1 MNMTN
6 ADFLA
11 ATGLTPGNMNFSGS
25 GDLLNEGEISAEA
38 VYLVGENVT
47 NTGSISGEVV
57 VLAAGDSVVLG
68 QPGSDV
74 FVQVTMADP
83 AVHVVD
89 TGGSSGTGPGTINA
103 AGGNIVL
110 AAGDI
115 FSTALEGIESLRAE
129 AKRDVV
135 LEGDVVANSSISV
148 EAGRDIALNGDLK
161 AGDPTADDPSI
172 YVRTT
177 DGGDITTRNLEVRGR
192 GYGSI
197 TVDAS
202 GNLEI
207 IGDTDID
214 IRSNPDQEEAIAE
227 VLLTAGKTVVI
238 NGDVDAEARGRNY
251 NYAHFLI
258 EAGKDADSGYDATIN
273 GNLDAWAHTAAHGE
287 SDALIELYASG
298 NVILNG
304 TEDPFA
310 HAGKGNGRAQVQGD
324 FEVPGDEEGEELIED
339 ERNTYHAQVII
350 GSGGL
355 PSNHPPLAVGD
366 GYSVNKND
374 ILNVEAVDGVL
385 DNDTD
390 EDSDPLAAVLVDG
403 PAHGTLT
410 LNPDGSF
417 IYTPDEDYVG
427 PDSFTYKA
435 NDGDLDSG
443 VVEVIITVNPDGN
456 GGNGDGIFP
465 QAAPLPKRPA
475 FDVEGCPALM
485 EWLAGELGVE
495 KDLIEIYLK
504 NILAY
509 SPDIHP
515 CEMCARLND
524 AATTLR
530 DSEGARIAALAQ
542 IVNEFVA
549 PGAPIAPEQMALI
562 ASAITSPEAG
572 THYAAAGEWLDALVE
587 YMHILNTEMGYSA
600 AEAVAFTGK
609 YTAPITTGDNVNL
622 AAYVQARLGALSSL

>member
-1 MNMTN
+1 M
-6 ADFLA
+6 
-11 ATGLTPGNMNFSGS
+11 
-25 GDLLNEGEISAEA
+25 
-38 VYLVGENVT
+38 
-47 NTGSISGEVV
+47 
-57 VLAAGDSVVLG
+57 AAGNEVWLG
-68 QPGSDV
+68 QPGSSV
-74 FVQVTMADP
+74 IVQKLVTSDP
-83 AVHVVD
+83 ANQVVD
-89 TGGSSGTGPGTINA
+89 NGGSSGTGPGTINA

-129 AKRDVV
+129 AKRDAVF
-135 LEGDVVANSSISV
+135 EGDVVANSSISV
-148 EAGRDIALNGDLK
+148 EAGRDIALNSDLK

-177 DGGDITTRNLEVRGR
+177 DGGDITTENLEVRGR

-197 TVDAS
+197 AVDAS
-202 GNLEI
+202 GSLEI
-207 IGDTDID
+207 NGDTDID
-214 IRSNPDQEEAIAE
+214 IQSNPDQEEAIAE

-251 NYAHFLI
+251 NYAHILI
-258 EAGKDADSGYDATIN
+258 EAGKGATTKGWDAIIN
-273 GNLDAWAHTAAHGE
+273 GNLDAWAHTAAHGI

-310 HAGKGNGRAQVQGD
+310 HAGEGNGRARVQGD
-324 FEVPGDEEGEELIED
+324 FEVPGDEEGKELIED
-339 ERNTYHAQVII
+339 ERNAYHAQVII
-350 GSGGL
+350 DSGGL

-366 GYSVNKND
+366 GYSVNKNH
-374 ILNVEAVDGVL
+374 ILNVGAVDGVL

-390 EDSDPLAAVLVDG
+390 EDGDPLAAVLVDG

-456 GGNGDGIFP
+456 GGNGNGDGIFT
-465 QAAPLPKRPA
+465 QAAPLPKRPVL
-475 FDVEGCPALM
+475 DVEGCPALM

-515 CEMCARLND
+515 CEMCARLSD

-530 DSEGARIAALAQ
+530 DSEGTRIAALAQ

-587 YMHILNTEMGYSA
+587 YMRILNTEMGYSA